1 MVEFQVKRNEG
12 GHIVGL
18 FCFGHAGFA
27 DEGGLDLVCAGVS
40 ALTGQLGIA
49 FSEVLSVPHQLEVGD
64 GLFILQLESGAVSE
78 STEVLLRSTSLALA
92 QLAQHYPG
100 FIRERLGN
108 EQAYE

>member
-1 MVEFQVKRNEG
+1 MVEFQVQRNEG

-18 FCFGHAGFA
+18 FCFGHAGF

-49 FSEVLSVPHQLEVGD
+49 FTEVLSVPHHLEVAD
-64 GLFILQLESGAVSE
+64 GLFKLQLEADAVSE

-92 QLAQHYPG
+92 QLAQYYPG
-100 FIRERLGN
+100 FIRQRLGN